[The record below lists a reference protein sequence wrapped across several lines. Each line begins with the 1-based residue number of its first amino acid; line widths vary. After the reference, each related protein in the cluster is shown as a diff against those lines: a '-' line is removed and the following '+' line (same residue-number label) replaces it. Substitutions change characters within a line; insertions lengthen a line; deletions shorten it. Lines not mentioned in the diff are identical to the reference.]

1 MHYARDIRLWFAR
14 MFADRVALVSCYVWL
29 RSEHDRILGNSLQQ
43 DANDVGPWAYCFRP
57 GIGYGRNAKPFIERG
72 IAVTGIEISGTA
84 IALARAEL
92 GMQFPIHHG
101 SVSNMP
107 FDDRTYDGI
116 YCHGLLYL
124 LDAAGRAKCLED
136 CRRQLAPGGEMVFT
150 LISKDAPMYAQGPK
164 LGEDWYERLPG
175 LPMYF
180 YDEHSV
186 RREFGADAQLSAT
199 SELAHGVSIPFLQV
213 VCKNV

>member
-1 MHYARDIRLWFAR
+1 MTEFWEIAFNKMQMMWGLAPTVSAVEAAARFAHAGAR
-14 MFADRVALVSCYVWL
+14 NAL
-29 RSEHDRILGNSLQQ
+29 I
-43 DANDVGPWAYCFRP
+43 P

-107 FDDRTYDGI
+107 FDEQTYDGI

-124 LDAAGRAKCLED
+124 LDAAGRAKCIED
-136 CRRQLAPGGEMVFT
+136 CKRQLAPGREMVFT

-186 RREFGADAQLSAT
+186 RREFGSSAQISKIDEP
-199 SELAHGVSIPFLQV
+199 SHGAAIPFLQV
-213 VCKNV
+213 TCRQK